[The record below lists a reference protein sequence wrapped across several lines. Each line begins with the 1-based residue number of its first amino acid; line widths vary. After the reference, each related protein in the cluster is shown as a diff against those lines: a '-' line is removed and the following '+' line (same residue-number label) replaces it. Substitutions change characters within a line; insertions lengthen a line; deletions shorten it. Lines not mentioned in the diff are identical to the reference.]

1 MMIWRRGVVREI
13 GPGWRGVQELLV
25 EVTEPVEGRTQ
36 VRALFYLET
45 TGSGRVGDEV
55 ILTAAAL
62 SRGLGTG
69 GYAFVTCF
77 PSRLPPDPPPAPGHI
92 VKARYTPSQTMRLG
106 VDEQESPHHLT
117 LREAESLGGM
127 PVVVAD
133 LHSAL
138 PAIVAGFRHHR
149 PDARVVYVMTDGGAL
164 PHAFSR
170 TAAALAEAGWVD
182 GTVTVGQAYGGD
194 WEAVN
199 IYTGL
204 LAAAHVAGADL
215 AIVAQGPGNL
225 GTGTRWGFS
234 GTSTGEA
241 LNATNVLGGAPVGS
255 LRVSASAARTRHYGT
270 SHHSSTVYSRLTHE
284 PITVVVPELAGEFGR
299 LVSEQAAVFADRHRI
314 AREPVDGLLEAL
326 ERAPVPL
333 STMGR
338 SLAEDP
344 TPFLAAAAAGR
355 WVARELLSGA

>member
-36 VRALFYLET
+36 VRALSYLET

-215 AIVAQGPGNL
+215 AVVTQGPGNL

-234 GTSTGEA
+234 GTSAGEV
-241 LNATNVLGGAPVGS
+241 LNAAHLLGGAPVGS
-255 LRVSASAARTRHYGT
+255 LRVSRADTRARHRGV
-270 SHHSSTVYSRLTHE
+270 SHHSTTVYAHLTHVPATIVAPAFGGDFGDLLAAQVAPLAQRHAVVWE
-284 PITVVVPELAGEFGR
+284 PTAGLE
-299 LVSEQAAVFADRHRI
+299 
-314 AREPVDGLLEAL
+314 EAL
-326 ERAPVPL
+326 AASPVEL

-338 SLAEDP
+338 TKAEDP
-344 TPFLAAAAAGR
+344 TPFLAAAAAGA
-355 WVARELLSGA
+355 WVARHGPAGD